1 MTPDIVFGHAGRR
14 GLMNAP
20 RAEALSS
27 RLGPKRLRR
36 FSHTRGSHT
45 VYHFMLSIY
54 VPQFLI
60 YLFTMNGS
68 HHIEAMKHSG
78 QNSDDE
84 KHAEHAGIAKIKDV
98 NEEATMATLKE
109 HRLTVRHGLKAYS
122 KAIGWSILLS
132 SAVIMEGYDT
142 ILVCLV
148 HSFDSRA

>member
-1 MTPDIVFGHAGRR
+1 MQGRGVIFPARSEATPTIFPYAR
-14 GLMNAP
+14 
-20 RAEALSS
+20 EC
-27 RLGPKRLRR
+27 
-36 FSHTRGSHT
+36 HT